1 MRAPRGVRRGGGD
14 GAALRAAYQP
24 TPWARASPLAGP
36 GGPLGKPTQ
45 VRDPLSAFVT
55 GLKGFGGLGTF
66 FWEPQ
71 GYAPFI
77 EGNNSCAW
85 DPTTR
90 RPIAALEFLNA

>member
-1 MRAPRGVRRGGGD
+1 M
-14 GAALRAAYQP
+14 
-24 TPWARASPLAGP
+24 
-36 GGPLGKPTQ
+36 
-45 VRDPLSAFVT
+45 SAFVT